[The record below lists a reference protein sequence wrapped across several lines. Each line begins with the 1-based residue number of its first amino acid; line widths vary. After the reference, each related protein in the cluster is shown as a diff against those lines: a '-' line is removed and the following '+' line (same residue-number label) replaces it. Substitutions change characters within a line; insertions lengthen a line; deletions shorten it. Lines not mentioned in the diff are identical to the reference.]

1 MPSLAAKEDF
11 HEHRRDRVG
20 AVVCGCAGTG
30 TLTMRPGSSPP
41 LRVVKARDAAS
52 VVPRLKQVLIPFA
65 DAVPWPAIIVDEAG
79 TVLYLNRPMQQR
91 GASLDDTEDR
101 RLAAMFPE
109 YVGALVGDVPWL
121 TPQDAAVTTARGGS
135 PVHERV
141 WVRRLPKGACIIVSD
156 ETRLR
161 ELEMGHAQTARLASL
176 GFMLASVSHEIG
188 NPLAAIHSMLQIL
201 QSKRGV
207 SPETM
212 ERGLANIA
220 GSVRRLTAIT
230 RKLNSFSR
238 VGDEEASAFAVD
250 AAVDEAAAMFGYDSL
265 GEAVEL
271 VHHRDPAA
279 LVFGHCGQ
287 MQQVFHNLF
296 LNAAQ
301 AMNGRGTIVV
311 TVTRADGV
319 VHVSVRD
326 TGPGLPAKQ
335 SHKVFEPFYTT
346 KRNGEGTGLG
356 LAISL
361 EIVQEHQGTIRADNH
376 PEGGAQFHVCLPLHY
391 PPQREASEAP

>member
-1 MPSLAAKEDF
+1 
-11 HEHRRDRVG
+11 
-20 AVVCGCAGTG
+20 
-30 TLTMRPGSSPP
+30 MRPGTSPP
-41 LRVVKARDAAS
+41 LRVVKTRDAAS
-52 VVPRLKQVLIPFA
+52 VLPRLKQVLIPFA
-65 DAVPWPAIIVDEAG
+65 DAVPWPAIIVDDGG

-91 GASLDDTEDR
+91 GATLEGNEDR
-101 RLAAMFPE
+101 HLAAMFPE
-109 YVGALVGDVPWL
+109 YLAALVGDVPWL
-121 TPQDAAVTTARGGS
+121 TPQDAPVTLARGSS

-141 WVRRLPKGACIIVSD
+141 WVRRLPKGACIIVND

-161 ELEMGHAQTARLASL
+161 ELEIGHAQTARLASL

-188 NPLAAIHSMLQIL
+188 NPLGAIHSMLQIL

-207 SPETM
+207 TAETM

-220 GSVRRLTAIT
+220 ASVRRLTAIS

-238 VGDEEASAFAVD
+238 VGDDEAAAFPVD
-250 AAVDEAAAMFGYDSL
+250 AAVDEAVAVFGYDSL

-271 VHHRDPAA
+271 VHHRDPEA
-279 LVFGHCGQ
+279 LVFGHVDQ

-311 TVTRADGV
+311 SVARTDGV

-326 TGPGLPAKQ
+326 TGPGLPPKHA
-335 SHKVFEPFYTT
+335 HKVFEPFYTT

-361 EIVQEHQGTIRADNH
+361 EIIQEHQGTIRAENH
-376 PEGGAQFHVCLPLHY
+376 PEGGAQFHVCLPLHF
-391 PPQREASEAP
+391 PPQREPSEAP